1 MGKFINGLLFLSAI
15 LAIGLILSGY
25 KENFELMPGNYPS
38 SLVKGLVSDTY
49 PMQPNPG
56 LSLNTI
62 EKQYLINPTEFAG
75 GYDQAT
81 NNKKYW
87 DSPCDGTAYP
97 PNICGGLY
105 QKIKIKKPKSCNPGF
120 DCRRVN
126 FYCSSIN

>member
-49 PMQPNPG
+49 PMKSNPG

-62 EKQYLINPTEFAG
+62 EKQYLINP
-75 GYDQAT
+75 
-81 NNKKYW
+81 
-87 DSPCDGTAYP
+87 
-97 PNICGGLY
+97 
-105 QKIKIKKPKSCNPGF
+105 KIF
-120 DCRRVN
+120 
-126 FYCSSIN
+126 